1 MKKQILS
8 FFIMNLK
15 TKATCVFV
23 CSLFL
28 CILIAYIWK
37 AIELDNYKKNIV
49 EIGSLWKDSENHWIE
64 NLKFHSQIHYDFSNN
79 KVLLQEKT
87 GNKTSILIYRFSKY
101 MCESC
106 MQEDLADI
114 ERLQK
119 EIGKDKVLLLPDF
132 PDNREGMIELNN
144 VLAKFNYVNLPDEV
158 LLIPSQDGNYPQ
170 SYFAVIDKDGN
181 LTMVFIPLRGK
192 TNITQLYFSEVKKII
207 FD

>member
-1 MKKQILS
+1 MFFLS
-8 FFIMNLK
+8 F
-15 TKATCVFV
+15 
-23 CSLFL
+23 S
-28 CILIAYIWK
+28 IWK
-37 AIELDNYKKNIV
+37 SIELDKCKKKTV
-49 EIGSLWKDSENHWIE
+49 EIENKWKDSDNYWIE
-64 NLKFHSQIHYDFSNN
+64 NLKLYSQIYYDFSNN
-79 KVLLQEKT
+79 KVLIQEKT
-87 GNKTSILIYRFSKY
+87 NSKTSVLIYRFSKY

-181 LTMVFIPLRGK
+181 LTMVFIPLRSK
-192 TNITQLYFSEVKKII
+192 YRWKRFFKII
-207 FD
+207 T